1 MAAPRIL
8 TARNAAWKALNQCNI
23 FKHDTAEVLSRLL
36 GRTDRP
42 AQATDIVFGVIRHRG
57 TIDHILKK
65 CASLDSDRVK
75 PSQWNLLRIS
85 VYELVYAPK
94 TADYAILNEAV
105 ELARQAGSK
114 KGAGFINAVL
124 RNIQRAI
131 ENRQTPMHENHLRR
145 MVPQV
150 PESGCLFNDAIM
162 PDSDK
167 EAVQYFSAAFSVPQ
181 PLIAE
186 WLKAFGKEETQDIC
200 FASNRSP
207 SVILQPNTLRTTLKD
222 LTGKLRDEDIECKCV
237 PHQIRI
243 RSMGKIN
250 QLKAYLDGLFFIQDA
265 TAANAIKMLAPKPD
279 WTVVDLCAAPGGKCM
294 ASAVAMQD
302 KGMILASD
310 VDAKRL
316 AKVRENAKRL
326 GLQSVEIVPQPR
338 LEKIVRKLKRLD
350 AIILD
355 VPCSNTGVLARRVEA
370 RWRWKHESIE
380 SLRAI
385 QRDLLHKA
393 ARLARPKTKIL
404 YSTCSIQPE
413 ENTQQIQAF
422 LSQNS
427 PFTLLI
433 EKLTLPSVKTPDAF
447 DHDGGYAAVLQMS
460 AKRQ

>member
-1 MAAPRIL
+1 MASPRIL

-42 AQATDIVFGVIRHRG
+42 AQATDIVFGVIRNRSA
-57 TIDHILKK
+57 IDHILKK
-65 CASLDSDRVK
+65 CSALDLKRVK
-75 PSQWNLLRIS
+75 PSQWNLLRIG

-105 ELARQAGSK
+105 QLARQAGSK

-124 RNIQRAI
+124 RNVQRAI
-131 ENRQTPMHENHLRR
+131 ENRQSPLDAKRLRR
-145 MVPQV
+145 MVPQT
-150 PESGCLFNDAIM
+150 PESGCLFNDDIM
-162 PDSDK
+162 PDPLA
-167 EAVQYFSAAFSVPQ
+167 EPMAYFAAAFSVPQ
-181 PLIAE
+181 PLVAE
-186 WLKAFGKEETQDIC
+186 WLKALGKEKTQAIC

-207 SVILQPNTLRTTLKD
+207 SVILQPNMLRTTLEG
-222 LTGKLRDEDIECKCV
+222 LAEKLRDDDIECERV
-237 PHQIRI
+237 HHQVRI

-250 QLKAYLDGLFFIQDA
+250 QLKPYLDGLFFIQDA
-265 TAANAIKMLAPKPD
+265 TAANAIKTLSPKPG

-294 ASAVAMQD
+294 ASAVRMRD

-310 VDAKRL
+310 IDAKRL

-326 GLQSVEIVPQPR
+326 GLQSVEIVPQSR

-370 RWRWKHESIE
+370 RWRWKHESVE
-380 SLRAI
+380 SLRLI
-385 QRDLLHKA
+385 QQDLLHKA
-393 ARLARPKTKIL
+393 AELSRPKTKIL

-422 LSQNS
+422 LSQNRQ
-427 PFTLLI
+427 FTLLT
-433 EKLTLPSVKTPDAF
+433 EKLTLPSLQTPDAF
-447 DHDGGYAAVLQMS
+447 DCDGGYAAVLQT
-460 AKRQ
+460 K